1 MPDIDVVVVGG
12 GILGLASAYYIKSLH
27 RELSVTVIERGRDVG
42 QGNTAR
48 SVGGYRQGIFT
59 SYVNRVL
66 AETTIQH
73 LREAEASGE
82 TSLNM
87 REVGYLILL
96 DENRLKNVKT
106 VVETFLKEGKAV
118 LLSPETLS
126 KTLHMRTDFTGDE
139 EAMLMGLSNIK
150 AGLFAP
156 RCGFLDVEKVVNLYK
171 KRCIEAGVELILG
184 KRVEKLLL
192 EPENP
197 LGIPREPR
205 AWQKVRVAGVVVDGE
220 VIRAGKVVVATGSW
234 TPQLLDPLGVDCF
247 VKAKKRQLF
256 VVSAEGE
263 LHKLLTNT
271 WDGGRPMPM
280 MFFPNGLYIVPR
292 ISDKA
297 FWVSL
302 TDEFGRGFGLDDE
315 PEPSYYIDNVYP
327 PLVKYYPQFL
337 NARASSM
344 WAGTYSMNYLD
355 GNPLIFRFLNCLVV
369 TGASGSGVMK
379 SDAIGRIAEAALFG
393 KEYAI
398 LHGGVKFEVSRLG
411 VENRRVDKEYF
422 IL

>member
-1 MPDIDVVVVGG
+1 M
-12 GILGLASAYYIKSLH
+12 GLASAYYIKTFH
-27 RELSVTVIERGRDVG
+27 RELSVAIIERDRDVG
-42 QGNTAR
+42 QANTAK

-82 TSLNM
+82 TTLNM
-87 REVGYLILL
+87 REVGYLILMDDDRL
-96 DENRLKNVKT
+96 NRVRN
-106 VVETFLKEGKAV
+106 VVETFLHEGKAI
-118 LLSPETLS
+118 LLQAEDLS
-126 KTLHMRTDFTGDE
+126 KKLLMQTDFSGDE
-139 EAMLMGLSNIK
+139 EAVLMGLSSIR

-171 KRCIEAGVELILG
+171 KRCLSAGVELILG
-184 KRVEKLLL
+184 KKVERLIL
-192 EPENP
+192 EAENS

-205 AWQKVRVAGVVVDGE
+205 AWQKAKVGGVVADGD
-220 VIRAGKVVVATGSW
+220 VIRAGRLVVAAGSW

-247 VKAKKRQLF
+247 IKAKKRQLF
-256 VVSAEGE
+256 VVSAEGQLYSL
-263 LHKLLTNT
+263 LHNT

-292 ISDKA
+292 TREKA

-302 TDEFGRGFGLDDE
+302 TDEVGRGFGLDDE
-315 PEPSYYIDNVYP
+315 PEPSYYHDSVYP

-337 NARASSM
+337 NARPSAM

-355 GNPLIFRFLNCLVV
+355 GNPIIFRFLNCLVV